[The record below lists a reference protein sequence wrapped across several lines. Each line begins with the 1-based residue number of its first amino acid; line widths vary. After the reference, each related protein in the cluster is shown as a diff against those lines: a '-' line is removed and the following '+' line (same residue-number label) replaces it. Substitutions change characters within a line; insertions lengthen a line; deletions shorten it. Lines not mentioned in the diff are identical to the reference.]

1 MPPKKFYTLLLVAGL
16 LFAAC
21 DQSLVYQSHQTIAP
35 EGWHFEDKLVFETTI
50 TDTTSLHNMYVDV
63 RNTTDYGFSNF
74 YIFMNI
80 IFPDG
85 KTLRDTIEFTLAD
98 RAGKWTGRGLGKIR
112 SNRFLFRTDV
122 WFPVPGSY
130 RFEMEQ
136 AMREEVLA
144 GIADMGLRIEKK

>member
-1 MPPKKFYTLLLVAGL
+1 MLFALVF
-16 LFAAC
+16 FAAC
-21 DQSLVYQSHQTIAP
+21 DRSVVFEAHQAIPA
-35 EGWHFEDKLVFETTI
+35 EGWHFEEELVFETNI
-50 TDTTSLHNMYVDV
+50 ADTASLHNMYVDV

-74 YIFMNI
+74 YIFLNI

-98 RAGKWTGRGLGKIR
+98 HTGKWTGKGHGKIR

-122 WFPVPGSY
+122 WFPVKGLY

-136 AMREEVLA
+136 AMRTPLLE
-144 GIADMGLRIEKK
+144 GISDMGLRIERK